1 MSSLPGILALTAILS
16 ACSFPAMGVAGELS
30 VGDPAPD
37 YLGRSIRGKTIRV
50 SDHQGKVLVVSFWA
64 SWCEPCRK
72 ELPVLESLQRIAADK
87 GVQVIAVNWKEDEWA
102 FRKMLKQ
109 DKLAGLQMLMLSD
122 ADGRAGD
129 KYGVRAIPHLL
140 IIAKDGRIS
149 FRHVGYS
156 ESSIEGMVSEVNKAL
171 AGEPA
176 VEPSQ

>member
-1 MSSLPGILALTAILS
+1 M
-16 ACSFPAMGVAGELS
+16 
-30 VGDPAPD
+30 
-37 YLGRSIRGKTIRV
+37 
-50 SDHQGKVLVVSFWA
+50 
-64 SWCEPCRK
+64 
-72 ELPVLESLQRIAADK
+72 LESLQRIAADK

-140 IIAKDGRIS
+140 IIGKDGRIS